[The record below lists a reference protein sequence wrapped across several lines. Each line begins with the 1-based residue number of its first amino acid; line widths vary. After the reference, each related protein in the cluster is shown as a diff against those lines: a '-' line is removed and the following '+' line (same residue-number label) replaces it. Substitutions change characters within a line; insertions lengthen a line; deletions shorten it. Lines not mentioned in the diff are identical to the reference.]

1 MTTTSVIFARNH
13 ANIIGVDQK
22 LPWDFEE
29 DMKWFKDHTANQV
42 LIMGRKTFDS
52 MGSKG
57 LPHRE
62 NIVVS
67 RNLVM
72 DDQLLSDRVDGV
84 AVSLEEALADAK
96 PYQRKIF
103 VIGGAGL
110 IKEAIPLVDR
120 IIMTTVGK
128 SIDVS
133 KHREVTRLDVK
144 GLEGYYNEY
153 MNVDGLAFKMVEAK
167 IRSLLDRR
175 TGYKEFV
182 HFTVHER
189 VR

>member
-1 MTTTSVIFARNH
+1 MTTSVIFARNH
-13 ANIIGVDQK
+13 GNIIGVDQK

-29 DMKWFKDHTANQV
+29 DMTWFKDHTSNQV

-72 DDQLLSDRVDGV
+72 DDQLFTDRVDGV
-84 AVSLEEALADAK
+84 AASLEEALANAK

-120 IIMTTVGK
+120 IVMTTVGK
-128 SIDVS
+128 TLVES
-133 KHREVTRLDVK
+133 KYREVTKLDVK
-144 GLEGYYNEY
+144 GLEGYFNEY
-153 MNVDGLAFKMVEAK
+153 MNVDGLPFKMVEAS
-167 IRSLLDRR
+167 IRSLPDRS
-175 TGYKEFV
+175 TGYTEFV

>member
-1 MTTTSVIFARNH
+1 MTTSVIFARNH

-72 DDQLLSDRVDGV
+72 DDQLHTDRVGGV
-84 AVSLEEALADAK
+84 AESLGQAMVDAMM
-96 PYQRKIF
+96 YRRNTF

-120 IIMTTVGK
+120 IVMTTVGK

-167 IRSLLDRR
+167 IRSLPDRS
-175 TGYKEFV
+175 TGYTEFV

>member
-1 MTTTSVIFARNH
+1 MTTSVIFARNH
-13 ANIIGVDQK
+13 ANIIGVDQQ

-29 DMKWFKDHTANQV
+29 DMKWFKNHTANQV

-57 LPHRE
+57 LRFRE

-67 RNLVM
+67 KHLVM
-72 DDQLLSDRVDGV
+72 DDQLQSDRVDGV
-84 AVSLEEALADAK
+84 ATSLEEAMSDAEM
-96 PYQRKIF
+96 YRRNTFI
-103 VIGGAGL
+103 IGGAGL

-128 SIDVS
+128 SLDVS
-133 KHREVTRLDVK
+133 KYREVTKLDVK
-144 GLEGYYNEY
+144 GLEGYYNKY
-153 MNVDGLAFKMVEAK
+153 MNVDGLPFKMVEAK
-167 IRSLLDRR
+167 ICSLPDRK
-175 TGYKEFV
+175 TGYTEFV

-189 VR
+189 AR